1 MPDYGLDAPSGREL
15 ALPPGRR
22 TNRFPGW
29 CVSCKQPVP
38 VGAGTISRDPVT
50 SKWRTQHITCPE
62 QQVQPTVEP
71 QVAALTVTVDMAS
84 LAGAIHAVRH
94 NKKTLG
100 PACGCDD
107 LTAKVWAHLG
117 GPK

>member
-1 MPDYGLDAPSGREL
+1 
-15 ALPPGRR
+15 
-22 TNRFPGW
+22 
-29 CVSCKQPVP
+29 
-38 VGAGTISRDPVT
+38 
-50 SKWRTQHITCPE
+50 
-62 QQVQPTVEP
+62 
-71 QVAALTVTVDMAS
+71 
-84 LAGAIHAVRH
+84 VRH